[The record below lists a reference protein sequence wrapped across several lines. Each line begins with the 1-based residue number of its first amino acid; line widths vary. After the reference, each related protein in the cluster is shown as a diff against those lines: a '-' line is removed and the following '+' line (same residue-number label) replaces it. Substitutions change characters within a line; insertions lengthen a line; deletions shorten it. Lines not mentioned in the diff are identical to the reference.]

1 VPFAS
6 HPRLLTPV
14 ATPVS
19 PHGDWTGRSK
29 FSDYT
34 KCGLVIAMRWL
45 FVATYIVP
53 LHGRFWPSARRG
65 RDQMILTSKRRSWG

>member
-1 VPFAS
+1 
-6 HPRLLTPV
+6 
-14 ATPVS
+14 
-19 PHGDWTGRSK
+19 
-29 FSDYT
+29 
-34 KCGLVIAMRWL
+34 MRWL